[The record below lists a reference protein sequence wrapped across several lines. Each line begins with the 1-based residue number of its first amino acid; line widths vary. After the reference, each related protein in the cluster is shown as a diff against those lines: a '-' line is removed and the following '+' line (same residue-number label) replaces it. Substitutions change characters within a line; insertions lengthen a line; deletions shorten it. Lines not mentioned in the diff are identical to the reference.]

1 MSGRISWSISF
12 DGLDAQIVKLRTL
25 DTLLN
30 SISRKGGLI
39 GGNGPGGINVNGRGG
54 TTFLPSGGTG
64 AAGGGTAAAAAVA
77 GATIGSS
84 GVFSKDYMEKLGKK
98 FEKRIKDLGLTDAQ
112 LNTPLIGDIRAA
124 AARMVNNRRRQSP
137 YKFNINNLG
146 ALTGNSM
153 GNGMTIGAGAGGFT
167 GAANTI
173 FNGIGTGGFAGGRP
187 PIIPGLPPAGRGG
200 VGGAGGA
207 GGAWSGGLR
216 NASAIASVAGAGKLA
231 KLFSAFG
238 KFNLIVASV
247 IAVLLLLR
255 KTVQLLAEGT
265 KEGASVFQLSARTA
279 RPGAENT
286 RLKAAFGA
294 VGLGGGEYEYQT
306 AQQQFNPK
314 AKTQG
319 VPGTQEVIA
328 ALRPAQYANIQQ
340 LANMA
345 KQFEEAMKRS
355 ESSARQMEQSSAAG
369 QRLSMTGVIIG
380 LKWNAMLEQLAEA
393 LSPVIELLQTWA
405 EIILDTINEFL
416 ELYNLMHKDKRDL
429 IKPGSERT
437 MGMRSGGSGG
447 GAWEKMGF
455 SFPNPKNDV
464 QQTISSNTGAI
475 AKSSEIAAKYLGML
489 VGMKVGIGA
498 STGGILSAN
507 PFQYFP

>member
-12 DGLDAQIVKLRTL
+12 DGLDAQIVKLSTL

-64 AAGGGTAAAAAVA
+64 AAGGGTAAAAVA

-98 FEKRIKDLGLTDAQ
+98 FEKRIKDLGLTEAQ
-112 LNTPLIGDIRAA
+112 LNTPLIGDIRAS

-137 YKFNINNLG
+137 YNFNINNLG

-255 KTVQLLAEGT
+255 KTVQLLAEGM
-265 KEGASVFQLSARTA
+265 KEGASVFQLSDRTA
-279 RPGAENT
+279 RPG
-286 RLKAAFGA
+286 
-294 VGLGGGEYEYQT
+294 
-306 AQQQFNPK
+306 
-314 AKTQG
+314 
-319 VPGTQEVIA
+319 
-328 ALRPAQYANIQQ
+328 
-340 LANMA
+340 
-345 KQFEEAMKRS
+345 S
-355 ESSARQMEQSSAAG
+355 
-369 QRLSMTGVIIG
+369 
-380 LKWNAMLEQLAEA
+380 
-393 LSPVIELLQTWA
+393 
-405 EIILDTINEFL
+405 
-416 ELYNLMHKDKRDL
+416 
-429 IKPGSERT
+429 
-437 MGMRSGGSGG
+437 
-447 GAWEKMGF
+447 
-455 SFPNPKNDV
+455 
-464 QQTISSNTGAI
+464 
-475 AKSSEIAAKYLGML
+475 
-489 VGMKVGIGA
+489 
-498 STGGILSAN
+498 
-507 PFQYFP
+507 